1 MAETPF
7 LKEPG
12 DGDLDGTRGTRNQIL
27 PVAQAAAISER
38 PMPVEKAP

>member
-7 LKEPG
+7 WKEPVRVILM
-12 DGDLDGTRGTRNQIL
+12 DSGTRNQIL